1 MSSLSIDPGRDDVV
15 RVARLLADRLPAPL
29 RPLAAVAYNYWWT
42 WQTDGPAV
50 FAAIDSARWQRCGHN
65 PVRLL
70 REAPVGILRAAAA
83 DSSLVAAVERLAL
96 GLEAELARPPRTGP
110 IPADHPVAFLC
121 AEFAIH
127 ASLPIYSG
135 GLGVLAGDLLKQ
147 ASDVALPMIGVG
159 LLYRTGYFHQ
169 RLDTSGFQHEYW
181 TEPDPE
187 GLPCVLVTAPDDQPV
202 RVTVP
207 IQDEDVA
214 VQVWRVDVG
223 RVPLYL
229 LDSDLDENSEV
240 GRWVTSRLYE
250 GNREVRLAQYAV
262 LGVGAPRVLR
272 TLGVEPSVYHL
283 NEGHPALAAVELVGQ
298 RLEEGV
304 DSEEAWRR
312 VRSSLVFSTHTPVAA
327 GNETYARS
335 EFERILGRV
344 TDLTGDRE
352 RVLAMGRTEPSDT
365 GAALGLS
372 ALALRASRSVNGVSR
387 RHGQV
392 ARAMWQGCWPGRA
405 VDDVPIT
412 HVTNGVHTPTW
423 VRHPLRE
430 LLDERLGAGWLERA
444 DDPRTW
450 EPIGDIPD
458 EELWRRRNDGR
469 RRLIHHVRVRATRD
483 RLRGGED
490 IGYAQ
495 AAQHGLDP
503 EVLTI
508 GFARRVAAY
517 KRIHLLG
524 MDPERAMR
532 LLNGDRP
539 VQLLLAGKAHPQ
551 DDGAKRAVQELFHL
565 KGAPG
570 VAGRVVF
577 LEDYD
582 LDLAGELVAGCDL
595 WMNLPRPPLEA
606 SGTSGMKAALN
617 GVLNLSVLDGWWAEM
632 YDGTNGWAIDGNID
646 ADVDAQDRA
655 HAMAVCDLLEHEVI
669 PAFYDRDER
678 GVPHRWVAMAKRSM
692 QTLGSQVAALR
703 MLGAYVESIY
713 AM

>member
-1 MSSLSIDPGRDDVV
+1 
-15 RVARLLADRLPAPL
+15 
-29 RPLAAVAYNYWWT
+29 
-42 WQTDGPAV
+42 
-50 FAAIDSARWQRCGHN
+50 
-65 PVRLL
+65 
-70 REAPVGILRAAAA
+70 
-83 DSSLVAAVERLAL
+83 
-96 GLEAELARPPRTGP
+96 
-110 IPADHPVAFLC
+110 
-121 AEFAIH
+121 
-127 ASLPIYSG
+127 
-135 GLGVLAGDLLKQ
+135 
-147 ASDVALPMIGVG
+147 
-159 LLYRTGYFHQ
+159 
-169 RLDTSGFQHEYW
+169 
-181 TEPDPE
+181 
-187 GLPCVLVTAPDDQPV
+187 
-202 RVTVP
+202 
-207 IQDEDVA
+207 
-214 VQVWRVDVG
+214 
-223 RVPLYL
+223 
-229 LDSDLDENSEV
+229 
-240 GRWVTSRLYE
+240 
-250 GNREVRLAQYAV
+250 
-262 LGVGAPRVLR
+262 
-272 TLGVEPSVYHL
+272 
-283 NEGHPALAAVELVGQ
+283 
-298 RLEEGV
+298 
-304 DSEEAWRR
+304 
-312 VRSSLVFSTHTPVAA
+312 
-327 GNETYARS
+327 
-335 EFERILGRV
+335 
-344 TDLTGDRE
+344 
-352 RVLAMGRTEPSDT
+352 
-365 GAALGLS
+365 
-372 ALALRASRSVNGVSR
+372 
-387 RHGQV
+387 
-392 ARAMWQGCWPGRA
+392 
-405 VDDVPIT
+405 
-412 HVTNGVHTPTW
+412 

-483 RLRGGED
+483 RLRRGED

-517 KRIHLLG
+517 TRIHLLG

-655 HAMAVCDLLEHEVI
+655 HAMAVYDLLEHEVI

>member
-1 MSSLSIDPGRDDVV
+1 MSSLSPGAGRDDML
-15 RVARLLADRLPAPL
+15 RAARLLADQLPDPL

-42 WQTDGPAV
+42 WQADGPAV
-50 FAAIDSARWQRCGHN
+50 FAAIDAARWERCGHN

-70 REAPVGILRAAAA
+70 REAPVATLHAAAA
-83 DSSLVAAVERLAL
+83 DPNLVAGVERLAH
-96 GLEAELARPPRTGP
+96 GLEADLARPPRTGA

-121 AEFAIH
+121 AEFGIH

-135 GLGVLAGDLLKQ
+135 GLGVLAGDFLKQ

-159 LLYRTGYFHQ
+159 LLYRSGYFHQ

-187 GLPCVLVTAPDDQPV
+187 GLPCVPVTTPDDSPL

-207 IQDEDVA
+207 IHDEDVA
-214 VQVWRVDVG
+214 AQVWRVDVG

-229 LDSDLDENSEV
+229 LDCNLDENSEV

-262 LGVGAPRVLR
+262 LGVGGARVLR
-272 TLGVEPSVYHL
+272 TLGVQPSVYHL
-283 NEGHPALAAVELVGQ
+283 NEGHPALAALELVSQ
-298 RLEEGV
+298 QLEEGV
-304 DSEEAWRR
+304 ESEEAWRR
-312 VRSSLVFSTHTPVAA
+312 VRSSLVFTTHTPVAA

-335 EFERILGRV
+335 ELERILGRV
-344 TDLTGDRE
+344 IDLTGDRE
-352 RVLAMGRTEPSDT
+352 GVLAMGRTEQSDSGAPS
-365 GAALGLS
+365 GLS
-372 ALALRASRSVNGVSR
+372 SLAVRASRSVNGVSR

-392 ARAMWQGCWPGRA
+392 ARAMWQACWPDRA

-412 HVTNGVHTPTW
+412 HVTNGVHAPTW
-423 VRHPLRE
+423 VRRRLRE
-430 LLDERLGAGWLERA
+430 VLDEHLGPGWLERA
-444 DDPRTW
+444 DDPTTW
-450 EPIGDIPD
+450 APVGDIPD
-458 EELWRRRNDGR
+458 EDVWGVRNDAR
-469 RRLIHHVRVRATRD
+469 RRLVDHVRARATRD
-483 RLRGGED
+483 RLRRGED
-490 IGYAQ
+490 IGYAE

-503 EVLTI
+503 DVLTI
-508 GFARRVAAY
+508 GFARRVATY

-524 MDPERAMR
+524 MDTERAMR

-565 KGAPG
+565 KAAPG

-582 LDLAGELVAGCDL
+582 LALAGELVAGCDL
-595 WMNLPRPPLEA
+595 WVNLPRPPFEA

-617 GVLNLSVLDGWWAEM
+617 AVLNLSVLDGWWAEM
-632 YDGTNGWAIDGNID
+632 YDRTNGWAIDGDID
-646 ADVDAQDRA
+646 SDVEAQDRA
-655 HAMAVCDLLEHEVI
+655 HAKALYDLLEHDVI

-678 GVPHRWVAMAKRSM
+678 GVPRRWVAKAKRAL
-692 QTLGSQVAALR
+692 QTLGPQVAALR
-703 MLGAYVESIY
+703 MLRTYVDNIY